1 MAPYGG
7 PIEPGV
13 AVGGFPKPEPGWY
26 SYRSLI
32 SFNSSNRSTFLTVA
46 GEAPDYR
53 LATGLII
60 TFLANNH
67 QNKTLLEPALEW
79 ELK

>member
-13 AVGGFPKPEPGWY
+13 AVGGFPKPK
-26 SYRSLI
+26 I
-32 SFNSSNRSTFLTVA
+32 
-46 GEAPDYR
+46 GERPDYK
-53 LATGLII
+53 LATGLIL
-60 TFLANNH
+60 TFLINNH
-67 QNKTLLEPALEW
+67 QDKSKLGPAFDW